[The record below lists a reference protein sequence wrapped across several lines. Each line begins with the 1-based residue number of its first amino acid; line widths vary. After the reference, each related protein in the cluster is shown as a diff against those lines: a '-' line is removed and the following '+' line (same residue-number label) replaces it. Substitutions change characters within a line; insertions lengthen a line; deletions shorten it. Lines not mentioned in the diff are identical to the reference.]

1 MPIIPP
7 ICSAYEYDP
16 LGRNPRLESSL
27 PVQEL
32 GRAARQR
39 LPRFTYGYTR
49 MKLLEKCRKFTEAT
63 VVRETG
69 WYPYFKVVES
79 EQGPEAII
87 DGRNMIMLGSN
98 NYLGLT
104 NHPKVKEA
112 TINAVK
118 QYGTGCTGSRY
129 LNGTLALHEEAEA
142 RLAKFMQRE
151 AALMFS
157 TGYQTNLGTISA
169 LVGKG
174 EFVITDRQDHASIVD
189 GCRLSFGK
197 TLKFRHNDMGD
208 LERILRHLNP
218 DVGKM
223 VVVDGVFSMEGSIT
237 RLPEIAQLCQTYKAV
252 LMVDDAHS
260 MGVLGDHGRGT
271 AEHFGIEHAVD
282 IVMGTFSKSFASMGG
297 FIATDPQTIDYIKHH
312 SRPLMFSA
320 SMAPATVAAV
330 LAALDIIEQ
339 EPERREQLWRNAH
352 RLRTG
357 LQELGFNTGR
367 SATPII
373 PVILGEDLLTFRFWR
388 ALYDR
393 GVFTNAAVRQAVAP
407 GSSLLRTSVIATHT
421 PAQIDHALDVFC
433 KVGQELQVIP

>member
-1 MPIIPP
+1 
-7 ICSAYEYDP
+7 
-16 LGRNPRLESSL
+16 
-27 PVQEL
+27 
-32 GRAARQR
+32 
-39 LPRFTYGYTR
+39 
-49 MKLLEKCRKFTEAT
+49 MKLLEKCRNFTEAAIA
-63 VVRETG
+63 REEG

-79 EQGPEAII
+79 EQGPEAIV
-87 DGRNMIMLGSN
+87 DGKKMIMLGSN

-112 TINAVK
+112 AINAVK
-118 QYGTGCTGSRY
+118 RYGTGCTGSRY
-129 LNGTLALHEEAEA
+129 LNGTLALHDEAEA

-197 TLKFRHNDMGD
+197 ILKFRHNDMED
-208 LERILRHLNP
+208 LERILRRLGP
-218 DVGKM
+218 EVGKM

-237 RLPEIAQLCQTYKAV
+237 RLSEIVQLCQTYRAV

-260 MGVLGDHGRGT
+260 MGVLGDNGRGT
-271 AEHFGIEHAVD
+271 AEYFNLEHAVD

-297 FIATDPQTIDYIKHH
+297 FIATDAQTIDYIKHH
-312 SRPLMFSA
+312 SRPLIFSA

-352 RLRTG
+352 HLRTG
-357 LQELGFNTGR
+357 LQELGFNTGK

-373 PVILGEDLLTFRFWR
+373 PVILGEDMLTFCFWR
-388 ALYDR
+388 ALFDR
-393 GVFTNAAVRQAVAP
+393 GVFTNPAVRQAVAP
-407 GSSLLRTSVIATHT
+407 GFSLLRTSVIATHT
-421 PAQIDHALDVFC
+421 PDQIDRALNAFDQVGREL
-433 KVGQELQVIP
+433 KVIS

>member
-1 MPIIPP
+1 M
-7 ICSAYEYDP
+7 
-16 LGRNPRLESSL
+16 
-27 PVQEL
+27 
-32 GRAARQR
+32 AR
-39 LPRFTYGYTR
+39 
-49 MKLLEKCRKFTEAT
+49 EE
-63 VVRETG
+63 G

-79 EQGPEAII
+79 EQGPEAIV
-87 DGRNMIMLGSN
+87 DGKKMIMLGSN

-112 TINAVK
+112 AINAVK
-118 QYGTGCTGSRY
+118 RYGTGCTGSRY
-129 LNGTLALHEEAEA
+129 LNGTLALHDEAEA

-197 TLKFRHNDMGD
+197 TLKFRHNDMDD
-208 LERILRHLNP
+208 LERILRRLGP
-218 DVGKM
+218 EVGKM

-237 RLPEIAQLCQTYKAV
+237 RLSEIVQLCQTHRAV

-260 MGVLGDHGRGT
+260 MGVLGDNGRGT
-271 AEHFGIEHAVD
+271 AEYFNLEHAVD

-297 FIATDPQTIDYIKHH
+297 FIATDSQTIDYIKHH
-312 SRPLMFSA
+312 SRPLIFSA

-352 RLRTG
+352 HLRTG
-357 LQELGFNTGR
+357 LQELGFNTGK

-373 PVILGEDLLTFRFWR
+373 PVILGEDMLTFCFWR
-388 ALYDR
+388 ALFDR
-393 GVFTNAAVRQAVAP
+393 GVFTNPAVRQAVAP

-421 PAQIDHALDVFC
+421 PDQIDRALNAFDQ
-433 KVGQELQVIP
+433 VGRELKVIP

>member
-1 MPIIPP
+1 MP
-7 ICSAYEYDP
+7 
-16 LGRNPRLESSL
+16 
-27 PVQEL
+27 
-32 GRAARQR
+32 
-39 LPRFTYGYTR
+39 T
-49 MKLLEKCRKFTEAT
+49 KLLEKCRNFTEAAAA
-63 VVRETG
+63 REGG

-79 EQGPEAII
+79 EQGPEAVV
-87 DGRNMIMLGSN
+87 DGKKMLMLGSN

-112 TINAVK
+112 AINAVK
-118 QYGTGCTGSRY
+118 AYGTGCTGSRY

-174 EFVITDRQDHASIVD
+174 EFVLTDRQDHASIVD

-197 TLKFRHNDMGD
+197 TLKFRHNDMED
-208 LERILRHLNP
+208 LERVLGQLDP

-237 RLPEIAQLCQTYKAV
+237 DLPNVAKLCQTYGAV

-260 MGVLGDHGRGT
+260 MGVLGENGRGT
-271 AEHFGIEHAVD
+271 AEHFGMEHTVD

-297 FIATDPQTIDYIKHH
+297 FIATDLQTIDYIKHH
-312 SRPLMFSA
+312 SRPLIFSA

-330 LAALDIIEQ
+330 TAALDVIEQ
-339 EPERREQLWRNAH
+339 EPERRKTLWRNAAH
-352 RLRTG
+352 LRTG
-357 LQELGFNTGR
+357 LQEMGFNTGQ

-373 PVILGEDLLTFRFWR
+373 PVILGEDMLTFRFWR
-388 ALYDR
+388 TLFDQ
-393 GVFTNAAVRQAVAP
+393 GIFTNPAVRQAVAP

-421 PAQIDHALDVFC
+421 PAQLDRALDVFY
-433 KVGQELQVIP
+433 KVGRALNVIG